1 MHKMPPYVSIFGIKL
16 LNFQIIKLFSKVDKN
31 FLKFLENFNL
41 TVNIFQKLMHKNA
54 IKIHGRV
61 IFKDF

>member
-1 MHKMPPYVSIFGIKL
+1 MSAFFEKNYSIFKLSNHFHKLIKIL
-16 LNFQIIKLFSKVDKN
+16 LKI
-31 FLKFLENFNL
+31 LENFNL

-61 IFKDF
+61 IF